1 MLKYLME
8 DKKHKARISALEVE
22 LERLRYMADNIAEVF
37 WLRSANNREILF
49 ISPAYEKIWGRSSES
64 LLKHPESYI
73 DSIHE
78 DDKELF
84 IHALHAYE
92 TSGVFDMEFRIRRP
106 DREIRWIW
114 SRSSP
119 VRDKDND
126 IIYHT
131 GIAID
136 ITDKK
141 LVEREIV
148 QRNSFEHILVELS
161 ERFISVSSVSIDDEV
176 EHGLK
181 KVGSFLHVDRAYV
194 FLFDHVQG
202 TMTNTHE
209 WCAEGISPE
218 KDNLVDLPV
227 EIFPAWMQKLNAHEN
242 IFIPVVSELP
252 DDWKA
257 EREILEMQDI
267 QSVVV
272 VPLIVG
278 NDLVGCAGF
287 DAVSQKRTWKEYEI
301 KLLRVMGD
309 LTAGAIKRKITEQ
322 ELRDM
327 NNRLQDAK
335 EIAEKANRAKS
346 EFLANMSHEIRT
358 PMNGIIGF
366 TDLLM
371 KTKLSPLQYQYM
383 ENVHSSANVLM
394 SLTNDILDFS
404 KIEAG
409 KLELDLVKTDIIS
422 LVEKTTD
429 IVGYFAN
436 SKKIELLLNIH
447 PNVPRHAVID
457 PTRLE
462 QVLVNLLNNAIKF
475 TDKGEVELI
484 LKASPVEGSKCLSRL
499 YFEIRD
505 TGIGI
510 SSENQS
516 KLFKAFTQAD
526 TSTTRKYGGTG
537 LGLIISNK
545 LLEKMDSRIEL
556 ISEEGT
562 GSRFFFELTV
572 TATRAAR
579 VNLDSGGLPWIKHV
593 LVVDDNANN
602 RTILSDMLQHAN
614 ISTAEASNGLEA
626 LELLDKKKDYD
637 LIIMDYNMPYLNG
650 LDISRAIRDKFNS
663 RAEMQPIILLHSSSD
678 DAGIQSAC
686 NEIGIQYRIM
696 KPVKM
701 ESLFRVLNK
710 MNKPGTVLARSGEG
724 HDEKPVND
732 AIEEN
737 ALSVLVVEDNPVNLF
752 LIKELLT
759 QLFPGVTIIESV
771 NGKQAVAL
779 YEEKNP
785 DLVLMDIQMPELDG
799 YQATQKIREIEA
811 RTDTHVPIIALT
823 AGATKEELNRCLAA
837 GMNDFITKPIHTV
850 TLKEKIDQ
858 HTNHMGKR
866 A

>member
-1 MLKYLME
+1 ME
-8 DKKHKARISALEVE
+8 DKKHKARIAALEVE
-22 LERLRYMADNIAEVF
+22 LERLRYMAGNIAEVF
-37 WLRSANNREILF
+37 WLRSADNSEILY

-78 DDKELF
+78 DDKQLF
-84 IHALHAYE
+84 IKALQAYE
-92 TSGVFDMEFRIRRP
+92 TSGVLDMEFRIRRP
-106 DREIRWIW
+106 DSGIRWIW
-114 SRSSP
+114 TRSSP
-119 VRDKDND
+119 VRDEHNN

-136 ITDKK
+136 ISEKK

-148 QRNSFEHILVELS
+148 ERNSFEHILVELS
-161 ERFISVSSVSIDDEV
+161 ERFISVPSLSIDDEV
-176 EHGLK
+176 EHGLM
-181 KVGSFLHVDRAYV
+181 KVGSFLDVDRAYV
-194 FLFDHVQG
+194 FLFNHVQG

-218 KDNLVDLPV
+218 RENLVDLPV
-227 EIFPAWMQKLNAHEN
+227 EIFPAWMQKLHAHEN

-287 DAVSQKRTWKEYEI
+287 DAVRQKRIWKEYEV
-301 KLLRVMGD
+301 KMLRVMGD
-309 LTAGAIKRKITEQ
+309 LTAGAIKRKSIEQ
-322 ELRDM
+322 ELWEM
-327 NNRLQDAK
+327 NNRLKEAK
-335 EIAEKANRAKS
+335 EIAENANRAKS

-366 TDLLM
+366 TDLLL
-371 KTKLSPLQYQYM
+371 KTKLTPLQYQYM

-447 PNVPRHAVID
+447 PDVPRYAVVD

-484 LKASPVEGSKCLSRL
+484 LRASPVEGSNCSSRL

-556 ISEEGT
+556 ISEVGT
-562 GSRFFFELTV
+562 GSRFFFEFTV
-572 TATRAAR
+572 TASRAAR
-579 VNLDSGGLPWIKHV
+579 IDPAGLSWIKHV

-614 ISTAEASNGLEA
+614 ISTTEASNGLEA

-650 LDISRAIRDKFNS
+650 LDISRAIRDKFHS
-663 RAEMQPIILLHSSSD
+663 QAQTQPIILLHSSSD
-678 DAGIQSAC
+678 DASIQSAC
-686 NEIGIQYRIM
+686 KEIGIHHRIM

-710 MNKPGTVLARSGEG
+710 MNKPGTLVSQPEESL
-724 HDEKPVND
+724 DEKPVTD
-732 AIEEN
+732 AIVEN
-737 ALSVLVVEDNPVNLF
+737 DLTVLVAEDNPVNLF
-752 LIKELLT
+752 LIRELLA
-759 QLFPGVTIIESV
+759 QLFPGIAIIESV
-771 NGKQAVAL
+771 DGKQAVAL

-785 DLVLMDIQMPELDG
+785 DFILMDIQMPELDG
-799 YQATQKIREIEA
+799 FQATEKIRGLENE
-811 RTDTHVPIIALT
+811 RGGHVPIIALT
-823 AGATKEELNRCLAA
+823 AGATKEEKDRCLAA
-837 GMNDFITKPIHTV
+837 GMDDFISKPIHIARF
-850 TLKEKIDQ
+850 KEKLFQ
-858 HTNHMGKR
+858 HVNYIGKGD